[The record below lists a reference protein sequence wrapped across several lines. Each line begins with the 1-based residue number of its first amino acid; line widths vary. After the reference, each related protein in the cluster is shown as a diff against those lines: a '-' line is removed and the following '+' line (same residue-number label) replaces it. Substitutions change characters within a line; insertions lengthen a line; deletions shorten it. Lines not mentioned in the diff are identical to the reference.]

1 MKRAHA
7 AIFLLFV
14 VDKLVFFFYFEMEYE
29 GILVLASQYEKYK
42 TKTKKLV
49 PKKKMHFIYYGHITT
64 YPLLVWPKFMLHTY
78 SLKFHFTYLKWVQ
91 LDFLNPSLLKTWLH
105 MWFCFN
111 FMFLSSKHTKN
122 IEYKIKKNPA

>member
-49 PKKKMHFIYYGHITT
+49 PKKKKNAFYLLWAYYNLSTFGLAEIY
-64 YPLLVWPKFMLHTY
+64 VA
-78 SLKFHFTYLKWVQ
+78 YL
-91 LDFLNPSLLKTWLH
+91 
-105 MWFCFN
+105 
-111 FMFLSSKHTKN
+111 
-122 IEYKIKKNPA
+122 

>member
-49 PKKKMHFIYYGHITT
+49 PKKKNAFYLLWAYYNLSTFGLAEIYVAC
-64 YPLLVWPKFMLHTY
+64 L
-78 SLKFHFTYLKWVQ
+78 
-91 LDFLNPSLLKTWLH
+91 
-105 MWFCFN
+105 
-111 FMFLSSKHTKN
+111 
-122 IEYKIKKNPA
+122 

>member
-49 PKKKMHFIYYGHITT
+49 PKKKKCILFIMGILQLIHF
-64 YPLLVWPKFMLHTY
+64 
-78 SLKFHFTYLKWVQ
+78 
-91 LDFLNPSLLKTWLH
+91 
-105 MWFCFN
+105 WFGRNLCC
-111 FMFLSSKHTKN
+111 MP
-122 IEYKIKKNPA
+122 IV